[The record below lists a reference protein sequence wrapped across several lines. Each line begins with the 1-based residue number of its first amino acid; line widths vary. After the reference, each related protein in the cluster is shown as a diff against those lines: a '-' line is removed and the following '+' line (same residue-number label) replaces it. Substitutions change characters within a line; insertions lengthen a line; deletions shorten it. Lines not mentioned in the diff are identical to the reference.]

1 MNMKKIDVEHRF
13 GFLVHDVGRLCSRH
27 FDQRAHRRLKL
38 TRAQCQ
44 VLVYLAIDEGASQAA
59 LADTLEMAP
68 IALARLL
75 DRMEQARWLRREP
88 NPLDRRAYQL
98 YLTRKGGAVLD
109 AIRTLGDEVQE
120 TALAGLSDAD
130 RRRLITL
137 LRRVRRNL
145 TTPGRQSA
153 RRSDAT
159 RRVRKDC

>member
-1 MNMKKIDVEHRF
+1 MKKYDVEHRF

-44 VLVYLAIDEGASQAA
+44 VLVYLAVDEGVCQAE

-75 DRMEQARWLRREP
+75 DRMEQARWVRRDP
-88 NPLDRRAYQL
+88 NPLDRRAYRL
-98 YLTRKGGAVLD
+98 YLTRKAEAALD
-109 AIRTLGDEVQE
+109 AIRKLGDEVQE
-120 TALAGLSDAD
+120 EALTGLADAD
-130 RRRLITL
+130 RRRLIAL

-145 TTPGRQSA
+145 AEPGRVA
-153 RRSDAT
+153 AGRPRAT
-159 RRVRKDC
+159 QRVPRAG

>member
-1 MNMKKIDVEHRF
+1 MKKLDVEHRF

-44 VLVYLAIDEGASQAA
+44 VLVYLAIDEGTSQAA

-68 IALARLL
+68 IALTRLL
-75 DRMEQARWLRREP
+75 DRMQQAGWVRRQP
-88 NPLDRRAYQL
+88 NPLDRRAYRL
-98 YLTRKGGAVLD
+98 YLTRKAGAVLES
-109 AIRTLGDEVQE
+109 IRKLGDEVQE
-120 TALAGLSDAD
+120 TALAGVSDTD
-130 RRRLITL
+130 RRRLIAL

-145 TTPGRQSA
+145 TGFGEPPA

-159 RRVRKDC
+159 KRARKDR

>member
-1 MNMKKIDVEHRF
+1 MKKLDVEHRF

-44 VLVYLAIDEGASQAA
+44 VLVYLAIDEGISQAG

-75 DRMEQARWLRREP
+75 DRMEQARWVRREAD
-88 NPLDRRAYQL
+88 PLDRRAYRL
-98 YLTRKGGAVLD
+98 YLTRKAEAVLD
-109 AIRTLGDEVQE
+109 TIRELGDEVQE
-120 TALAGLSDAD
+120 GALAGLSGAD
-130 RRRLITL
+130 RQRLIAL

-145 TTPGRQSA
+145 SEPGRAVAHRVGAAKRA
-153 RRSDAT
+153 RQAS
-159 RRVRKDC
+159 